1 MPLRPRNRKKPGL
14 RETTVAH
21 NSVFAAH
28 RLKCRSRKHSGPA
41 FPFLNNADGPPCI
54 EQRYAAPRADFADIF
69 CSGGRPPRENHS
81 GERTRLACWPTRLR
95 VGELLPLAF
104 PSTLNHMSR
113 RSAAK
118 ADQLS
123 TFFRG
128 HSSVGRAPALQ
139 AGSQGFESPY
149 LQSLQGVEATSM
161 IGQIIGSLAGA

>member
-1 MPLRPRNRKKPGL
+1 MPLRPRNRKRPGL
-14 RETTVAH
+14 RETTVTH

-41 FPFLNNADGPPCI
+41 FPFLNNADDPLCVKLRRAARARISQIFSVAAVAGP
-54 EQRYAAPRADFADIF
+54 RK
-69 CSGGRPPRENHS
+69 NHS

-139 AGSQGFESPY
+139 AGSQGFESPC
-149 LQSLQGVEATSM
+149 LQST
-161 IGQIIGSLAGA
+161 LAA